1 MMFKL
6 DRGLFALLSV
16 LTVACRGDDPGTSES
31 ESSGSTSTAG
41 GSTTTSGE
49 TPTTSGDDTT
59 TTGPVD
65 DTGGDPPTT
74 STTNGSQGFITTQT
88 TSESD
93 TTPPGPGPNGASCM
107 TDDEC
112 ESMNCFQVLGMG
124 LCAECNED
132 QDCVDA
138 GTGTACSLEAAQMTA
153 VCTMGAPGDGCMS
166 DAACMDGL
174 KCDAVIDIPF
184 PGILPDTCGECSETA
199 DCEMGTL
206 CSPSFDFAMFSGQKN
221 CVEPG
226 SVPNDQLCP
235 DGVDGPAVCMSGHC
249 TSAQIMQVIEVF
261 ICGECTVD
269 ADCDMGQTCM
279 PAEASQAGLSGSTC
293 V

>member
-16 LTVACRGDDPGTSES
+16 LTVACRGEDPGTTES
-31 ESSGSTSTAG
+31 ESSGSTSTDG
-41 GSTTTSGE
+41 VSTTSEE
-49 TPTTSGDDTT
+49 TPTTTSDDT

-65 DTGGDPPTT
+65 PTT
-74 STTNGSQGFITTQT
+74 GEPPMPTTTDVSAGFITTMT
-88 TSESD
+88 GTESD
-93 TTPPGPGPNGASCM
+93 TMPPGPAPNGSSCM
-107 TDDEC
+107 SDDQC

-124 LCAECNED
+124 LCSECNED

-138 GTGTACSLEAAQMTA
+138 GTGTACSLEAAQMAA
-153 VCTMGAPGDGCMS
+153 VCTNGAAGDGCMS
-166 DAACMDGL
+166 DEACMDGL
-174 KCDAVIDIPF
+174 HCDAVIEIPI
-184 PGILPDTCGECSETA
+184 PGILPNTCGQCSETA
-199 DCEMGTL
+199 DCDMGTL
-206 CSPSFDFAMFSGQKN
+206 CSPSFDFQMFSGQKN

-235 DGVDGPAVCMSGHC
+235 EGPDGAMVCMSGHC
-249 TSAQIMQVIEVF
+249 TAATIMQIVEVF
-261 ICGECTVD
+261 ICGECTAD
-269 ADCDMGQTCM
+269 TDCDMGQTCM